1 MCRLYMCCLYMQAE
15 TLGQKRVSEEAIKR
29 LKAEAQQAV
38 RRRETALFN
47 AREAVVSFVSTNLRV
62 RISYITSMPR
72 DSFGRRY
79 N

>member
-1 MCRLYMCCLYMQAE
+1 MYGSIGFLYMQAE

-47 AREAVVSFVSTNLRV
+47 AREAVVSFGLYIPYI
-62 RISYITSMPR
+62 ISYLCFNQSAI
-72 DSFGRRY
+72 
-79 N
+79 